1 MDRSKLTFK
10 YYFNAGLDKVTGR
23 CDEEG
28 SDVYEI
34 DDNGNEHYIGSLP
47 YILPLDIAE
56 MEDDE
61 LEERFIENGI
71 LTNY

>member
-1 MDRSKLTFK
+1 MDRNRFTFK

-28 SDVYEI
+28 SDVFEI
-34 DDNGNEHYIGSLP
+34 DANGDEHYIGSLP
-47 YILPLDIAE
+47 YIYPSDIAE

-71 LTNY
+71 LIVA